1 MNLFTPCSLTLFM
14 AAVLFLLGMGTCI
27 SGVVILIGRAWGREA
42 RAITA
47 QTTRLAQKGLTVD
60 GTQLAGLVGNANAL
74 LGTINEMARTTAGIG
89 IFLSLLGLFIVAV
102 TFWLVYQTRSLCL
115 I

>member
-14 AAVLFLLGMGTCI
+14 AAILFLLGLGACV
-27 SGVVILIGRAWGREA
+27 SGIAILIGRAGGREA
-42 RAITA
+42 RALAA
-47 QTTRLAQKGLTVD
+47 QTTRLAQKGLAVD
-60 GTQLAGLVGNANAL
+60 SSQLAGLVGNANAL
-74 LGTINEMARTTAGIG
+74 LGTINEMARTAAGIG
-89 IFLSLLGLFIVAV
+89 IFLSLLGLFIVAI